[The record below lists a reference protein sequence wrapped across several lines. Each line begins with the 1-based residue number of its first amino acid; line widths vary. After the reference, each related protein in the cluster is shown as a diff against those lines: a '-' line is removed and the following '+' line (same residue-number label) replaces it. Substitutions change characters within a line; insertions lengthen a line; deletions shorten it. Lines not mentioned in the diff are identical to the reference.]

1 MASGAVE
8 VTKETSR
15 QVSSPAEPADS
26 AALGWREEEVTAW
39 CMSGWGGAHGAL
51 CQCEGSL
58 RSC

>member
-15 QVSSPAEPADS
+15 QVSSSAEPAALS
-26 AALGWREEEVTAW
+26 ALGWREEEVTAW
-39 CMSGWGGAHGAL
+39 CISDWGGAHGAL
-51 CQCEGSL
+51 CQSEGSL